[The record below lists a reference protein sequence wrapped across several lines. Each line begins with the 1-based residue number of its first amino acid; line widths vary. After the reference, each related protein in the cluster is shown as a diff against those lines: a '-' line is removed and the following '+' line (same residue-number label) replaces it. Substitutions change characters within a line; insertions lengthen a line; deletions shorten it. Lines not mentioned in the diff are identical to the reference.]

1 MLDHHHANANDPFD
15 VYGFGTNAWNAI
27 SDEFEDRLRFFA
39 EEADFLKGFQLLT
52 DATDA
57 FGGVSS
63 SVCDFLQDDYNA
75 QRCSTLIHFMTILYT
90 RWRFDNYTKV
100 DFYVAKK
107 H

>member
-75 QRCSTLIHFMTILYT
+75 QR
-90 RWRFDNYTKV
+90 
-100 DFYVAKK
+100 
-107 H
+107 